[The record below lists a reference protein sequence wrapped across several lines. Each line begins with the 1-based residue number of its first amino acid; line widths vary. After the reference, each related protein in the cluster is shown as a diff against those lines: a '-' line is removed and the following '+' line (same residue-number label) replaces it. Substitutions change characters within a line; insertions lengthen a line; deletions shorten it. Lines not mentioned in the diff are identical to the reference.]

1 MKQDGIAINS
11 GLERI
16 SGRLNVD
23 FRATDKLKL
32 GANVLFAT
40 VNQDVYSEGTSYSSP
55 FYTSRNA
62 VVPSDPVYNEDGSW
76 NRDFIRNSDRNPAL
90 AATYDYQ
97 REYVTRT
104 FNTIYGEYEFIKDL
118 KFKSTLSY
126 DYVNTKGNDWR
137 DPRTSNGDDINGGM
151 SKKFYEYKK
160 MVWAMTLSE
169 SMNKQISLSLAILS
183 PNGWSGI

>member
-1 MKQDGIAINS
+1 MAYADGKIDNYAPVPWCGYVDWDDIMFQKGNHQSYEASLSGGTDRFKYYSSLSYLKQDGIAINS

-118 KFKSTLSY
+118 EVQVYFEL
-126 DYVNTKGNDWR
+126 
-137 DPRTSNGDDINGGM
+137 
-151 SKKFYEYKK
+151 
-160 MVWAMTLSE
+160 
-169 SMNKQISLSLAILS
+169 
-183 PNGWSGI
+183 